1 MFFSSVNYSFIEA
14 GNKQP
19 STISATCFFQPIIN
33 HQPSTFTSAA
43 PQRHYITMTKATPEK
58 PGDFRHGGCRHHRVG
73 EPRGDQVPG
82 GTEGGPFGMGM
93 GMVFFDPK
101 MTNSCWF
108 MAISIYVCI
117 EKIMTTIPPTNIQ
130 IYLCIHICI
139 HPAMSLGLESQL
151 FVYLGLV

>member
-33 HQPSTFTSAA
+33 HQPSTINFH
-43 PQRHYITMTKATPEK
+43 QRSSSKALHHHDQGHAWK

-117 EKIMTTIPPTNIQ
+117 EKIMTTLQ
-130 IYLCIHICI
+130 LIYKYIC
-139 HPAMSLGLESQL
+139 
-151 FVYLGLV
+151 VYIYVYTLPWVWDWKASYSFI